1 MYRKVLVGGLAVAAV
16 LGAGGTA
23 MALTASDTTSGH
35 PDTTT
40 ATATAAR
47 PAGRLGLGHH
57 QARLRKRLT
66 HAQIVTKGK
75 NGFVTHDLIK
85 GTVTAVSAT
94 SITVQAADRTSETFA
109 VGSDTKVR
117 VRSNGSGA
125 ASSIAHVAKGDQVF
139 VAGTGTST
147 LTAKHVLDVKK

>member
-1 MYRKVLVGGLAVAAV
+1 MYRKVLVGGLTAAAV

-40 ATATAAR
+40 ATATR
-47 PAGRLGLGHH
+47 PAARLGLGHH

-75 NGFVTHDLIK
+75 HGSVTHDLIK

-94 SITVQAADRTSETFA
+94 SITVQAADRTSETFT

-147 LTAKHVLDVKK
+147 LTAKHVFDVKK